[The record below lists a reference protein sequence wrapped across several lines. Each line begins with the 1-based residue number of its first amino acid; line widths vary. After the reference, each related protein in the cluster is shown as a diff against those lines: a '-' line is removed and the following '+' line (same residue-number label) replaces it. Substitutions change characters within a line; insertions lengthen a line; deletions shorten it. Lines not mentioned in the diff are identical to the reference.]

1 MQTYPCGHKVT
12 CRKCFV
18 RTIQAA
24 IGQRA
29 LPLKCVV
36 CRSRIIKV
44 SEAETVKCGKNPVS
58 TSHNA
63 SGRLFTQ
70 RLFSTG
76 HSSLDLAPS
85 SQGLMGCTSAPNGL
99 INPLLMQQQQQQPGR
114 WLKEMTMPHKSKTT
128 GLPAQQC
135 SVRRDFQSASKLT
148 TWKPFVKQLS
158 V

>member
-24 IGQRA
+24 ISQRA

-36 CRSRIIKV
+36 CRTRIIKV
-44 SEAETVKCGKNPVS
+44 SEAEIVKGNKNPV
-58 TSHNA
+58 SHNA
-63 SGRLFTQ
+63 SGHLFTQ

-76 HSSLDLAPS
+76 HTSLDLGPS
-85 SQGLMGCTSAPNGL
+85 SHGLLGCTSAPNGL
-99 INPLLMQQQQQQPGR
+99 INPLLMQQQQPAAG
-114 WLKEMTMPHKSKTT
+114 WLKDMTTPHKSKTT
-128 GLPAQQC
+128 GFPVRQC
-135 SVRRDFQSASKLT
+135 SVRRSSKHT
-148 TWKPFVKQLS
+148 TWKSPFVKQLS